1 MCMHFG
7 GLNMKFWVQCDCQ
20 DYTGDV
26 CGVDCMPWGYRF
38 NIFDD
43 FLVDAAY
50 KCPECLHIVTVSL
63 RLKELDVEECCGKV
77 VCQCQL

>member
-1 MCMHFG
+1 
-7 GLNMKFWVQCDCQ
+7 MKLWLRCDCQ

-26 CGVDCMPWGYRF
+26 CGTDCMPWGFRF

-50 KCPECLHIVTVSL
+50 KCPECMHITTVTV
-63 RLKELDVEECCGKV
+63 RLSIRDLQEPEECCNKV
-77 VCQCQL
+77 VCQCQSSV

>member
-1 MCMHFG
+1 
-7 GLNMKFWVQCDCQ
+7 MKFWVQCDCQ

-26 CGVDCMPWGYRF
+26 SGTDCMPWGYRF

-50 KCPECLHIVTVSL
+50 KCPECLHITTVSL
-63 RLKELDVEECCGKV
+63 RLKELTIEDCCGKV
-77 VCQCQL
+77 ICQCQL